1 MNGNWGFIAG
11 ILGFITSV
19 ITIVSVIIA
28 IGQYKGKTDQKIIN
42 MEKNIGELQK
52 EFKEHEKQA
61 LLTETKLRDEFKE
74 EATSLRKDLAQ
85 STNAMQDL
93 KVLFTNFSSKLD
105 TQMQYIQ
112 GDLKDIKEKFNAKEK

>member
-11 ILGFITSV
+11 ILGLITSI
-19 ITIVSVIIA
+19 ITIVSVIIT

-42 MEKNIGELQK
+42 AEKNIGELQK
-52 EFKEHEKQA
+52 DFKEHEKQA

-112 GDLKDIKEKFNAKEK
+112 DDLKDIKEKFNAKEK

>member
-1 MNGNWGFIAG
+1 MNGNFGFMTG
-11 ILGFITSV
+11 VVGLVVSL
-19 ITIVSVIIA
+19 ITIVSVIVA
-28 IGQYKGKTDQKIIN
+28 IGQYKGKTDQKITS
-42 MEKNIGELQK
+42 MDKDIGGLKK

-74 EATSLRKDLAQ
+74 EDTSLRKDLAQ

-93 KVLFTNFSSKLD
+93 KVLFTNFSSRMD

>member
-11 ILGFITSV
+11 ILGLITSV
-19 ITIVSVIIA
+19 ITIVSVIIT

-42 MEKNIGELQK
+42 AEKNIGELQK
-52 EFKEHEKQA
+52 DFKEHEKQA

-93 KVLFTNFSSKLD
+93 TVLFTNFSSKLD

-112 GDLKDIKEKFNAKEK
+112 DDLKDIKEKFNAKEK

>member
-11 ILGFITSV
+11 ILGLITSV
-19 ITIVSVIIA
+19 ITIVSVIIT

-42 MEKNIGELQK
+42 AEKNIGELQK
-52 EFKEHEKQA
+52 DFKEHEKQA

-93 KVLFTNFSSKLD
+93 KVLFTKFSSKLD

-112 GDLKDIKEKFNAKEK
+112 DDLKDIKEKFNAKEK

>member
-11 ILGFITSV
+11 ILGLITSV
-19 ITIVSVIIA
+19 ITIISVIIA

-52 EFKEHEKQA
+52 GFKEHEKQA

>member
-11 ILGFITSV
+11 ILGLITSV
-19 ITIVSVIIA
+19 ITIVSVIIT

-42 MEKNIGELQK
+42 AEKNIDELQK
-52 EFKEHEKQA
+52 DFKEHEKQA

-112 GDLKDIKEKFNAKEK
+112 DDLKDIKEKFNAKEK

>member
-1 MNGNWGFIAG
+1 MAG
-11 ILGFITSV
+11 VVGLVVSL

-28 IGQYKGKTDQKIIN
+28 IGQYKGKTDQKITS
-42 MEKNIGELQK
+42 MDKDIGGLKK

-74 EATSLRKDLAQ
+74 EAKSLREDLAQ

-93 KVLFTNFSSKLD
+93 KVLFTNFSSRME

>member
-11 ILGFITSV
+11 ILGLITSV

-42 MEKNIGELQK
+42 AEKNIDELQK
-52 EFKEHEKQA
+52 GFKEHEKQA

>member
-1 MNGNWGFIAG
+1 MNGNWGLIAG
-11 ILGFITSV
+11 ILALITSI

-42 MEKNIGELQK
+42 AEKNIDELQK
-52 EFKEHEKQA
+52 GFKEHEKQA

>member
-11 ILGFITSV
+11 ILGLITSV
-19 ITIVSVIIA
+19 ITIVSVIIT

-42 MEKNIGELQK
+42 AEKNIGELQK
-52 EFKEHEKQA
+52 DFKEHEKQA

>member
-11 ILGFITSV
+11 ILGLITSV
-19 ITIVSVIIA
+19 ITIVSVIIT

-42 MEKNIGELQK
+42 AEKNIGELQK
-52 EFKEHEKQA
+52 DFKEHEKQA

-112 GDLKDIKEKFNAKEK
+112 DDLKDIKEKFNAKEK

>member
-1 MNGNWGFIAG
+1 MNGNWGLIAG
-11 ILGFITSV
+11 ILALITSI

-52 EFKEHEKQA
+52 GFKEHEKQA

>member
-1 MNGNWGFIAG
+1 MNGNWGFITG
-11 ILGFITSV
+11 ILGLITSV

-42 MEKNIGELQK
+42 AEKNIDELQK
-52 EFKEHEKQA
+52 GFKEHEKQA

-93 KVLFTNFSSKLD
+93 KVLFTNFSSKMD

>member
-11 ILGFITSV
+11 ILGLITSI
-19 ITIVSVIIA
+19 ITIISVIIA

-52 EFKEHEKQA
+52 GFKEHEKQA

>member
-1 MNGNWGFIAG
+1 MNGNWGLIAG
-11 ILGFITSV
+11 ILALITSI

-52 EFKEHEKQA
+52 GFTEHEKQA

>member
-1 MNGNWGFIAG
+1 MNGDWGFIMG
-11 ILGFITSV
+11 ILGLITSV
-19 ITIVSVIIA
+19 ITIISVVIA

-42 MEKNIGELQK
+42 AEKNIDELQK
-52 EFKEHEKQA
+52 GFKEHEKQA

-93 KVLFTNFSSKLD
+93 KVLFSNFSSRMD

>member
-1 MNGNWGFIAG
+1 MNGNWGLIAG
-11 ILGFITSV
+11 ILALITSI

-42 MEKNIGELQK
+42 AEKNIDELQK
-52 EFKEHEKQA
+52 GFKEHEKQA
-61 LLTETKLRDEFKE
+61 LLTETKLRDEFKG

>member
-11 ILGFITSV
+11 ILGLITSV
-19 ITIVSVIIA
+19 ITIVSVIIT

-42 MEKNIGELQK
+42 AEKNIDELQK
-52 EFKEHEKQA
+52 GFKEHEKQA

-93 KVLFTNFSSKLD
+93 KVMFTNFSSKMD

>member
-11 ILGFITSV
+11 ILGLITSI
-19 ITIVSVIIA
+19 ITIISVIIA

-52 EFKEHEKQA
+52 GFKEHEKQA

-112 GDLKDIKEKFNAKEK
+112 DDLKDIKEKFNAKEK

>member
-1 MNGNWGFIAG
+1 MNGNWGFITG
-11 ILGFITSV
+11 ILGLITSV
-19 ITIVSVIIA
+19 ITIVSVVIA

-42 MEKNIGELQK
+42 AEKNIDELQK
-52 EFKEHEKQA
+52 GFKEHEKQA

-74 EATSLRKDLAQ
+74 EASSLRKDLAQ

-93 KVLFTNFSSKLD
+93 KVLFSNFSSRMD

>member
-11 ILGFITSV
+11 ILGLITSI
-19 ITIVSVIIA
+19 ITIISVIIA

-52 EFKEHEKQA
+52 GFKEHEKQA

-93 KVLFTNFSSKLD
+93 KVMFTNFSSKLD

>member
-11 ILGFITSV
+11 ILGLITSV
-19 ITIVSVIIA
+19 ITIVSVIIT

-42 MEKNIGELQK
+42 AEKNIGELQK
-52 EFKEHEKQA
+52 DFKEHEKQA
-61 LLTETKLRDEFKE
+61 LLTETKLRDELKE

-112 GDLKDIKEKFNAKEK
+112 DDLKDIKEKFNAKEK

>member
-11 ILGFITSV
+11 ILGLITSV

-52 EFKEHEKQA
+52 GFKEHEKQA

-93 KVLFTNFSSKLD
+93 KVMFTNFSSKLD

>member
-11 ILGFITSV
+11 ILALITSI

-28 IGQYKGKTDQKIIN
+28 IGQYKGKTDQKLIN
-42 MEKNIGELQK
+42 AEKNIDELQK
-52 EFKEHEKQA
+52 GFKEHEKQA

>member
-1 MNGNWGFIAG
+1 MNGNWGLIAG
-11 ILGFITSV
+11 CLGLITSV

-42 MEKNIGELQK
+42 AEKNIDELQK
-52 EFKEHEKQA
+52 GFKEHEKQA

-93 KVLFTNFSSKLD
+93 KVLFTNFSSKMD

>member
-1 MNGNWGFIAG
+1 MNGNWGLIAG
-11 ILGFITSV
+11 ILGLITSV
-19 ITIVSVIIA
+19 ITIVSVIIT

-42 MEKNIGELQK
+42 AEKNIGELQK
-52 EFKEHEKQA
+52 DFKEHEKQA

>member
-11 ILGFITSV
+11 ILGLITSV
-19 ITIVSVIIA
+19 ITIVSVIIT
-28 IGQYKGKTDQKIIN
+28 IGQYKGNTDQKIIN
-42 MEKNIGELQK
+42 AEKNIDELQK
-52 EFKEHEKQA
+52 GFKEHEKQA

-93 KVLFTNFSSKLD
+93 KVMFTNFSSKMD

-112 GDLKDIKEKFNAKEK
+112 GDLKDIKEKFNAKEN

>member
-11 ILGFITSV
+11 ILGLITSV

-42 MEKNIGELQK
+42 AEKNIGELQK
-52 EFKEHEKQA
+52 DFKEHEKQA

-112 GDLKDIKEKFNAKEK
+112 DDLKDIKEKFNAKEK

>member
-1 MNGNWGFIAG
+1 MNGNWGLIAG
-11 ILGFITSV
+11 ILGLITSL

-42 MEKNIGELQK
+42 AEKNIGELQK
-52 EFKEHEKQA
+52 GFKEHEKQA

-112 GDLKDIKEKFNAKEK
+112 DDLKDIKEKFNAKEK

>member
-11 ILGFITSV
+11 ILGLITSV

-52 EFKEHEKQA
+52 GFKEHEKQA

>member
-11 ILGFITSV
+11 ILALITSI

-28 IGQYKGKTDQKIIN
+28 IGQYKGKTDQKLIN
-42 MEKNIGELQK
+42 AEKNIDELQK
-52 EFKEHEKQA
+52 GFKEHEKQA

-93 KVLFTNFSSKLD
+93 KVLFTNFSSKMD

>member
-1 MNGNWGFIAG
+1 MNGNWGLIAG
-11 ILGFITSV
+11 VTGLIVSV

-28 IGQYKGKTDQKIIN
+28 IGQYKGSTDQKIKN
-42 MEKNIGELQK
+42 MDDDIGDLQK
-52 EFKEHEKQA
+52 GFKEHEKQA

>member
-11 ILGFITSV
+11 ILGLITSI

-52 EFKEHEKQA
+52 GFKEHEKQA

>member
-11 ILGFITSV
+11 ILGLITSV
-19 ITIVSVIIA
+19 ITIVSVIIT

-42 MEKNIGELQK
+42 AEKNIDELQK
-52 EFKEHEKQA
+52 GFKEHEKQA

>member
-11 ILGFITSV
+11 ILGLITSV